1 MRDIKNKVGAPAK
14 YAEPTVTLAFR
25 VPESRKEEM
34 KLLVKKILKE
44 MEV

>member
-1 MRDIKNKVGAPAK
+1 MKNKKRAGAPAK
-14 YAEPTVTLAFR
+14 YGEPTVTLAFR

-34 KLLVKKILKE
+34 KEKVKDLLKE